1 MAHILVV
8 DDDQDIRD
16 AVRFILEDAGHEVEE
31 ASDGRSA
38 LQMLRDCPTPLV
50 VLLDLLIPQLS
61 GIELLEEVIADPQ
74 LKARH
79 AYLLMT
85 ADNATLRQKAEQLA
99 PELPAQFIG
108 KPFDLDNL
116 LAMIDDA
123 SRALDALA

>member
-1 MAHILVV
+1 MARVLVV

-31 ASDGRSA
+31 ASDGKSA
-38 LQMLRDCPTPLV
+38 LRMLRDYPAPLV

-85 ADNATLRQKAEQLA
+85 ADNMTLRQQADQLL
-99 PELPAQFIG
+99 PEVSAQIIG
-108 KPFDLDNL
+108 KPFDLDKL
-116 LAMIDDA
+116 LAMIDNA
-123 SRALDALA
+123 SHALDALA

>member
-1 MAHILVV
+1 MARVLVV

-31 ASDGRSA
+31 ASDGKSA
-38 LQMLRDCPTPLV
+38 LRMLRDYPAPLV

-85 ADNATLRQKAEQLA
+85 ADNMTLRQKAEQLL
-99 PELPAQFIG
+99 PEVSAQFIG
-108 KPFDLDNL
+108 KPFDLDKL
-116 LAMIDDA
+116 LAMIDNA
-123 SRALDALA
+123 SHTLDTLA